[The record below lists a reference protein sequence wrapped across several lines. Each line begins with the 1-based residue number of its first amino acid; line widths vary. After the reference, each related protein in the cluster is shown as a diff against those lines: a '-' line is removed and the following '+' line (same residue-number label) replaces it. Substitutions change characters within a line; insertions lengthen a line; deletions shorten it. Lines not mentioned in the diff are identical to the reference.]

1 MAEPISRKSSRSNYV
16 DGSPVDDDKSRT
28 DATESTE
35 ADVRV
40 RVTANETIGPAKGP
54 IQDSKDSARL
64 VHAPSLEGIVPA
76 RRADGTGDAK
86 KNIASDH
93 NSSREEVRGTVG
105 VISEERGETK
115 FSGPDKALALCPP
128 EDTTVE
134 DASRAEASSN
144 GNSSAPGAF
153 RVMGGMSNTT
163 DGSTT
168 LVDGG
173 SNASGGVE
181 YASLPIGEVV
191 RHNSNIPEAQEVE
204 NVTRTRRLIRIL
216 IWLLIV
222 IGAGAVVSIA
232 VALTRSNSSP
242 DPTNNALISETSS
255 PSTSVMPSFT
265 PPSATPSALPTFNPS
280 TPHPSKQ
287 PSETPTMFPSFSPSM
302 MPVLPMWA
310 QLGQD
315 LDGSSTNHLYGQ
327 TVSLSEDGLV
337 LAAGGQFYSAN
348 GNQQIGLVRVHSYS
362 NGEWTQ
368 LGQDLVGTSTGD
380 WFGDGVAISGDGTTL
395 AIMSGDAVPVVDVY
409 GLTSQVWSPLGQKL
423 SYGYGGDK
431 DSIALSSDGRV
442 LAVGSPLNRTARIY
456 EFVNS
461 NWNQLGQDLTGRL
474 VGDEF
479 GTSVSLSGDGLTM
492 IVGAPGT
499 QDGGGGE
506 LNAGETP
513 QTGYAQVH
521 TYSPED
527 DAWRLLGSN
536 LQGAVIGEQAGW
548 SVALSSDGRIAAIGA
563 VLNDD
568 NGENAGNVR
577 VFQYNVDNLSWL
589 ELGNPIVGESSLDNA
604 GFSLD
609 MSADGLT
616 IVIGSPGNKGRPA
629 GDDDI
634 PIDFNAGHARVFVY
648 KESSTM
654 WEQCG
659 AEIDGEAT
667 RDQSGYDVSISAD
680 GLIVAV
686 GAPLSNGGGRLDAG
700 HVRVHQKPS

>member
-1 MAEPISRKSSRSNYV
+1 
-16 DGSPVDDDKSRT
+16 
-28 DATESTE
+28 
-35 ADVRV
+35 
-40 RVTANETIGPAKGP
+40 
-54 IQDSKDSARL
+54 
-64 VHAPSLEGIVPA
+64 
-76 RRADGTGDAK
+76 
-86 KNIASDH
+86 
-93 NSSREEVRGTVG
+93 
-105 VISEERGETK
+105 
-115 FSGPDKALALCPP
+115 
-128 EDTTVE
+128 
-134 DASRAEASSN
+134 
-144 GNSSAPGAF
+144 
-153 RVMGGMSNTT
+153 
-163 DGSTT
+163 
-168 LVDGG
+168 
-173 SNASGGVE
+173 
-181 YASLPIGEVV
+181 
-191 RHNSNIPEAQEVE
+191 
-204 NVTRTRRLIRIL
+204 
-216 IWLLIV
+216 
-222 IGAGAVVSIA
+222 
-232 VALTRSNSSP
+232 
-242 DPTNNALISETSS
+242 
-255 PSTSVMPSFT
+255 
-265 PPSATPSALPTFNPS
+265 
-280 TPHPSKQ
+280 
-287 PSETPTMFPSFSPSM
+287 
-302 MPVLPMWA
+302 MWT

-315 LDGSSTNHLYGQ
+315 LDGSSTDHLYGQ

-362 NGEWTQ
+362 NGVWTQ

-380 WFGDGVAISGDGTTL
+380 WFGDGVAISGDGSTL
-395 AIMSGDAVPVVDVY
+395 AIMSGDAIPFVDVY

-442 LAVGSPLNRTARIY
+442 LAVGSPLNGTARIY

-479 GTSVSLSGDGLTM
+479 GTSVSLSDDGLTM

-499 QDGGGGE
+499 QEGAGGE

-521 TYSPED
+521 TYSLEE
-527 DAWRLLGSN
+527 DAWILFGSN
-536 LQGAVIGEQAGW
+536 LQGAVIGEQAGG

-589 ELGNPIVGESSLDNA
+589 ELGDPIVGESSLDNA

-629 GDDDI
+629 DNNDI

-648 KESSTM
+648 KESSSR
-654 WEQCG
+654 WEQRG
-659 AEIDGEAT
+659 ADIDGEAT

-700 HVRVHQKPS
+700 HVRVHQNPS